1 MIPDLDFSLLLLLEI
16 LESSLVDLIL
26 QGRGVEVAVLK
37 LLGVAQS
44 FLGVAD
50 DLWGLCV
57 LVDEAGN
64 HLPTLVGAW
73 RKKAW
78 INLL

>member
-1 MIPDLDFSLLLLLEI
+1 M
-16 LESSLVDLIL
+16 
-26 QGRGVEVAVLK
+26 EVAVLK